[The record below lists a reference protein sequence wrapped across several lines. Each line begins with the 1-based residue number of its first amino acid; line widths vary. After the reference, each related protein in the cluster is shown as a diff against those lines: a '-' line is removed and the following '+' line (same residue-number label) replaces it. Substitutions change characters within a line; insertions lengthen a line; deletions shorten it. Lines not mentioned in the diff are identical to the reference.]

1 MSQAEKLLERMRAN
15 ARNDWAMSDVEKV
28 AKAFGCDIRRPRG
41 GSSHAT
47 ISHDAMVEIL
57 TVPYARPIKTVYIVR
72 LVMFIDS
79 IIGSEQ

>member
-1 MSQAEKLLERMRAN
+1 MSQAEKLLARMRAN
-15 ARNDWAMSDVEKV
+15 PRNDWAMSDVEKV
-28 AKAFGCDIRRPRG
+28 AKAFGCDVRKPG
-41 GSSHAT
+41 GSHAT